1 MSQYNATVT
10 RFDPDTGEAI
20 GCFVAEGDEAGRM
33 LRSNWIQFTGL
44 EGTPA
49 YDEYLRRQGAE
60 FRIVRD
66 GGEGSLPAVVPPG
79 ARPPRPERP
88 ERPAAGL
95 AGPRP
100 PRR

>member
-20 GCFVAEGDEAGRM
+20 GCFVAEVDDARRM

-66 GGEGSLPAVVPPG
+66 GGEGYRRRPLGLNLSPAHRLQPKREG
-79 ARPPRPERP
+79 K
-88 ERPAAGL
+88 
-95 AGPRP
+95 
-100 PRR
+100 